1 MANYNVSSLNL
12 SVKQSG
18 STSGSG
24 QLQVP
29 SSGTITI
36 TPKPGFVVQAA
47 DFGVSLGAINST
59 NPISSTSLADSGTA
73 LEVGNTV
80 VITLTFN
87 SGFSMPTADT
97 IKNLTISGNSRI
109 LTADGGATSTTFNFF
124 LKNVPFNITVKNL
137 LELDDDGVVTSTPL
151 TITSFTSLNSG
162 ITVGSVGDGV
172 SDIDITGNITFNPD
186 FFDTGSS
193 FQDVATFVVSAP
205 AGKAIENVNPK
216 FIPASNNLDFGAV
229 RIIRTSITEDGNGN
243 ALTGTYKI
251 IADVRQEILTDTASI
266 IITGFAQNLLPTT
279 KFITTLTFGSSFAPV
294 LGATRI
300 IEVFGDVGATFKIK
314 VVNTADVNDVL
325 LLDEKGVIPARLV
338 DNAQGTKRYRIEIK
352 PTTVNR
358 SYKIE
363 ITPTGD
369 TERAGQLGDFH
380 NDIKQLTINQF
391 ANPVFKL
398 AFTKQTSPTAG
409 YADLEEVK
417 MTGRPFALGKDV
429 PHVKDSTGVTYESVI
444 EVERVIKTNT
454 GSFTFNAA
462 NFKTNSSGF
471 FQVGT
476 ISGAP
481 SYTAH
486 KYNPKLVQIHGLK
499 LTLSN
504 TDSSNDTATLKFV
517 VLINQFDNQD
527 LTYQINL
534 PEFLTH
540 GS

>member
-1 MANYNVSSLNL
+1 MANYNVSSLKL

-29 SSGTITI
+29 SSGTII
-36 TPKPGFVVQAA
+36 ISPKPGFVVQAS
-47 DFGVSLGAINST
+47 DFSITGVGSGSSVPVSSVSLVDT
-59 NPISSTSLADSGTA
+59 GTA
-73 LEVGNTV
+73 LTAGNTV
-80 VITLTFN
+80 TVNLTFN
-87 SGFSMPTADT
+87 TSFSMPAADT
-97 IKNLTISGNSRI
+97 INNLTITGNSRI
-109 LTADGGATSTTFNFF
+109 LTADGGATSTAFNSFV
-124 LKNVPFNITVKNL
+124 KSVPFNITLDNR
-137 LELDDDGVVTSTPL
+137 LEFGDSVSDVTSTPL

-172 SDIDITGNITFNPD
+172 SDIDITGNIIFNPD

-205 AGKAIENVNPK
+205 AGKAIENVTPK
-216 FIPASNNLDFGAV
+216 FKPASNNLDFGAV

-251 IADVRQEILTDTASI
+251 IADVRQEILPDTASI

-294 LGATRI
+294 LGATRN

-314 VVNTADVNDVL
+314 VVNTTDVNDVL
-325 LLDEKGVIPARLV
+325 LLDEKGVISRRLV
-338 DNAQGTKRYRIEIK
+338 DNAQGTKRYKIEIK

-363 ITPTGD
+363 IEPTGD
-369 TERAGQLGDFH
+369 TKKAGQLGDFH

-391 ANPVFKL
+391 ANPIFKL
-398 AFTKQTSPTAG
+398 AFTKQTSPAAG

-429 PHVKDSTGVTYESVI
+429 PHVKDSTGVKYESVI

-462 NFKTNSSGF
+462 NLKTNSSGF

-486 KYNPKLVQIHGLK
+486 KYNPTWVKV
-499 LTLSN
+499 N
-504 TDSSNDTATLKFV
+504 TK
-517 VLINQFDNQD
+517 
-527 LTYQINL
+527 
-534 PEFLTH
+534 
-540 GS
+540 